1 VDRRAAEQFC
11 NAVPTYWGDQPFT
24 AGPVYM
30 GAAVCLLFVLGLCL
44 VRGPYKW
51 ALLAATVLSVFLSW
65 GNHWMGLT
73 RFFFDY
79 VPMYN
84 KFRAVSSIL
93 VIAEVAM
100 PLLGFLAIRQLMDGT
115 VDRRQALRSLY
126 VAGGVTGGLCLVLA
140 LFGSSALTF
149 TSVGDEQMFAQ
160 LPGWLNDAIMAQ
172 RKAMFTSD
180 CWRSLA
186 FVALTFALLWCY
198 IKFRMKPILFG
209 AALCAIVLADM
220 WPVNKRYCNDSM
232 FSSTRGFES
241 SFNIQP
247 YEQQILQD
255 KTPHFRVFNLAANTF
270 NDARTSYRLKSLGGY
285 SAAKLRRYQD
295 LIDQHLSK
303 MHLPVI
309 SMLNAKYIIVPDQ
322 QGGAQVQL
330 NPDAMGNAWFVDS
343 LVVVDNANEECDAL
357 NTLDLRTTAVLD
369 RKFAA
374 NVPNLTPG
382 RDSLASVVLTK
393 YTPEY
398 IEYDATATRPGTIVF
413 SEIYY
418 PYGWKAYVDGQPVD
432 HYRVNYLLRAL
443 NVQPGQHHIRFEFRP
458 DSVAKGNTVSMVFVI
473 LMYAIMA
480 GLLVWAVVKG
490 RKASKA

>member
-1 VDRRAAEQFC
+1 
-11 NAVPTYWGDQPFT
+11 
-24 AGPVYM
+24 
-30 GAAVCLLFVLGLCL
+30 
-44 VRGPYKW
+44 
-51 ALLAATVLSVFLSW
+51 
-65 GNHWMGLT
+65 MGLT

-126 VAGGVTGGLCLVLA
+126 VAGGVTGGLCLILA

-149 TSVGDEQMFAQ
+149 TSAGDEQIFAQ

-232 FSSTRGFES
+232 FSSSRGFES

-322 QGGAQVQL
+322 QGGTQVQL

-357 NTLDLRTTAVLD
+357 NTLDLHTTAVLD

-398 IEYDATATRPGTIVF
+398 IEYDATASRPGTIVF

-418 PYGWKAYVDGQPVD
+418 PYGWNAYVDGQPVD
-432 HYRVNYLLRAL
+432 HYRVNYVLRAL
-443 NVQPGQHHIRFEFRP
+443 NVQSGQHHIRFEFRP
-458 DSVAKGNTVSMVFVI
+458 ESVAKGNTVSMVFVV
-473 LMYAIMA
+473 LMYAIML
-480 GLLVWAVVKG
+480 GLLVWAIVQG

>member
-1 VDRRAAEQFC
+1 
-11 NAVPTYWGDQPFT
+11 
-24 AGPVYM
+24 
-30 GAAVCLLFVLGLCL
+30 
-44 VRGPYKW
+44 
-51 ALLAATVLSVFLSW
+51 
-65 GNHWMGLT
+65 
-73 RFFFDY
+73 
-79 VPMYN
+79 
-84 KFRAVSSIL
+84 
-93 VIAEVAM
+93 
-100 PLLGFLAIRQLMDGT
+100 
-115 VDRRQALRSLY
+115 
-126 VAGGVTGGLCLVLA
+126 
-140 LFGSSALTF
+140 
-149 TSVGDEQMFAQ
+149 MFAQ